1 VVENLRLLSFAA
13 IQCHAA
19 LKDDFSGLMRG
30 DLVDSLAKMKVAVA
44 VLQKLYFSRTGKNLE
59 TSKVH
64 TLVSHAGQHDFLRA
78 VELLTERTV
87 IQRHVQSLKRLRF
100 GKRTTPEQCF
110 ETLQRVVTSAMQRLT
125 KSLTSSTGGE
135 SWRV

>member
-30 DLVDSLAKMKVAVA
+30 DLADSLAKMKVAVA

-64 TLVSHAGQHDFLRA
+64 TLVSHALANMTFCGPLKTCSTLDAENRHLEARA
-78 VELLTERTV
+78 A
-87 IQRHVQSLKRLRF
+87 LK
-100 GKRTTPEQCF
+100 
-110 ETLQRVVTSAMQRLT
+110 
-125 KSLTSSTGGE
+125 TSSLRKVDH
-135 SWRV
+135 SQAVQFS

>member
-1 VVENLRLLSFAA
+1 
-13 IQCHAA
+13 
-19 LKDDFSGLMRG
+19 MRG

-59 TSKVH
+59 TSKIH
-64 TLVSHAGQHDFLRA
+64 TLVSHAGQHDFLLA

-87 IQRHVQSLKRLRF
+87 IQRHVRITPKRLRF